1 MDSDY
6 LTNWKKY
13 RENVRKKYAES
24 REHSPKRDVP
34 NLNISDVPSGVLSPR
49 RQTSPRRLLDFSG
62 SRISNSRSVLNVDNF
77 LKKVPY
83 ELSRVHARLLEQDQ
97 PDRQKSQR
105 LGKN

>member
-1 MDSDY
+1 MIVLFIIRLCIILLNTALSFKLLMDSDY

-62 SRISNSRSVLNVDNF
+62 SRISDSRSVLNVDNF

-83 ELSRVHARLLEQDQ
+83 EL
-97 PDRQKSQR
+97 
-105 LGKN
+105 